1 MGLPRHASKGFYR
14 PIQVIESKYAE
25 TRDGRLTLCPF
36 ASLRTQL
43 YVKGDFTPS
52 QVRWSDTYHPQTPY
66 DKTPFDSYRFG
77 PINRPVWK
85 QESMANAYSGLR
97 GSRRDASYSSHINRF
112 STPSQYVAA
121 STSQYYNPL
130 ETDSY
135 LPSYDNE
142 VQTRHYCFASP
153 LYSTVWSPP
162 ASGRKSASQTP
173 LFGSIRRV
181 NDADDNYI
189 ATRRHVYPP
198 TATFEGGS
206 GSSRSVDDINCL
218 SPQVNHVYATGSSV
232 REVDLDTNANSPKE
246 HVYATST
253 TPCCENSSSPRPGP
267 PDNLTES
274 PSHHYS
280 GESSR
285 SIEQDEHNIIEE

>member
-1 MGLPRHASKGFYR
+1 MSK
-14 PIQVIESKYAE
+14 IYAGI
-25 TRDGRLTLCPF
+25 R
-36 ASLRTQL
+36 S
-43 YVKGDFTPS
+43 
-52 QVRWSDTYHPQTPY
+52 
-66 DKTPFDSYRFG
+66 
-77 PINRPVWK
+77 
-85 QESMANAYSGLR
+85 
-97 GSRRDASYSSHINRF
+97 SRRDTAYSSHINRF
-112 STPSQYVAA
+112 NTPTQYVAA

-142 VQTRHYCFASP
+142 IQTRHYCFASP

-173 LFGSIRRV
+173 LFGSIRRI
-181 NDADDNYI
+181 NDSDDNYNN

-218 SPQVNHVYATGSSV
+218 SPQVNHVYASGSSV

-246 HVYATST
+246 HLYATST
-253 TPCCENSSSPRPGP
+253 EPCCENSSSPRPGP
-267 PDNLTES
+267 SDAIES
-274 PSHHYS
+274 PSHQFS

-285 SIEQDEHNIIEE
+285 SIEQDEQQQ